1 MSEQKTKNIGSL
13 LCDALGLKRVVSL
26 KIEVDSDTCLCLVTT
41 VQYVST
47 DEFHPVGKVL
57 RQYRL
62 ELLDE
67 TPLPTPNAEVFVDG
81 RVHTFRLPE
90 HSPESGPT

>member
-1 MSEQKTKNIGSL
+1 MATTKTIGAM

-26 KIEVDSDTCLCLVTT
+26 KLEVDSDTHVCLVTA
-41 VQYVST
+41 VQYVGH
-47 DEFHPVGKVL
+47 DEFHPVDKVL

-62 ELLDE
+62 ELLEE
-67 TPLPTPNAEVFVDG
+67 TPLPTPDVEGYVDG

-90 HSPESGPT
+90 HSPESSPT